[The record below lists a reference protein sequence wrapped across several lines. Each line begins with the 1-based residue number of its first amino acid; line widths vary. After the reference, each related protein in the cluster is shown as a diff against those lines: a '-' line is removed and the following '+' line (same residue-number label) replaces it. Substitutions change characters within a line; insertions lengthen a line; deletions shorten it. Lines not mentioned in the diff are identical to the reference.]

1 MNNNSNSEQ
10 ANLNLPVN
18 PQGLA
23 SQQAVDTSNLDNQT
37 LANNTEDGVV
47 KAKQARNK
55 ELIIQQLTK
64 TPIVEVACKKV
75 GVSRASYY
83 RWLKDDPEF
92 KEESEK
98 ALMDGKKLINDLAE
112 SQLISAIQE
121 GNISAMTYWLKH
133 HHDDYKTRVEITGKL
148 KTDNAQALSQ
158 EQEKALN
165 EAMIYAENIMTNFD
179 NSGIVSNSE
188 NSVSSANG
196 ENHELLVTPEHTLT
210 GSADSS
216 SLTSSN
222 A

>member
-98 ALMDGKKLINDLAE
+98 ALMDGKNLL
-112 SQLISAIQE
+112 
-121 GNISAMTYWLKH
+121 MT
-133 HHDDYKTRVEITGKL
+133 
-148 KTDNAQALSQ
+148 
-158 EQEKALN
+158 
-165 EAMIYAENIMTNFD
+165 
-179 NSGIVSNSE
+179 
-188 NSVSSANG
+188 
-196 ENHELLVTPEHTLT
+196 
-210 GSADSS
+210 
-216 SLTSSN
+216 
-222 A
+222 

>member
-1 MNNNSNSEQ
+1 
-10 ANLNLPVN
+10 
-18 PQGLA
+18 
-23 SQQAVDTSNLDNQT
+23 
-37 LANNTEDGVV
+37 
-47 KAKQARNK
+47 
-55 ELIIQQLTK
+55 
-64 TPIVEVACKKV
+64 
-75 GVSRASYY
+75 
-83 RWLKDDPEF
+83 
-92 KEESEK
+92 
-98 ALMDGKKLINDLAE
+98 
-112 SQLISAIQE
+112 
-121 GNISAMTYWLKH
+121 MTYWLKH